1 VFWDLCLC
9 DAVNKLIY
17 CGFTA
22 SMNLIVEGIVLY
34 GTDVQ

>member
-1 VFWDLCLC
+1 MFWDLCLC
-9 DAVNKLIY
+9 DAVKKLIY
-17 CGFTA
+17 SVFTE